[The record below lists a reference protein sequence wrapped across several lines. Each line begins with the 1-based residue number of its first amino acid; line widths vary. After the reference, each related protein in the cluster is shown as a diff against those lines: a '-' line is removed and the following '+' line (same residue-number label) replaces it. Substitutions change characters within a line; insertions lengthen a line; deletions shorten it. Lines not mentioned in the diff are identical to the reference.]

1 MGILNTLETMLNVM
15 ERSKEVHNLG
25 VNLHQ

>member
-15 ERSKEVHNLG
+15 ERSKEVHILS

>member
-15 ERSKEVHNLG
+15 ERSKEVHILG
-25 VNLHQ
+25 VNLHR

>member
-15 ERSKEVHNLG
+15 ERSKEVYILG

>member
-15 ERSKEVHNLG
+15 ERSKEVLILS